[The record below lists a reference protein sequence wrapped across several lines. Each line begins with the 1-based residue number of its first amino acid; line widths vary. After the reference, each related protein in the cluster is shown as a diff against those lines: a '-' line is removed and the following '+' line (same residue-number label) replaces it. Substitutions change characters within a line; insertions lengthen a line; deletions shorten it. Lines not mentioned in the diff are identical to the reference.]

1 MPASVKKP
9 LRVDVP
15 TSATPQ
21 GCTNLKLRQL
31 GRRVGRLYDAE
42 VRALGLKGT
51 QYSLLSHVVKLG
63 PLQPGALALAM
74 GLDPSTL
81 TRNLQPLVA
90 QGWVR
95 LDPGPDARS
104 RLVSA
109 TESGQALREQAQRAW
124 KRSQLAVNARLG
136 AARVAQLHALLD
148 ECLGLLDDHAPEA
161 ADA

>member
-1 MPASVKKP
+1 MTSNVKNA
-9 LRVDVP
+9 
-15 TSATPQ
+15 TATPQ

-63 PLQPGALALAM
+63 PIQPGALALAM

-95 LDPGPDARS
+95 LEAGPDARS

-109 TESGQALREQAQRAW
+109 TEAGQALRVQAQRAW
-124 KRSQLAVNARLG
+124 KRSQLEVNARLG
-136 AARVAQLHALLD
+136 EARVLQLHALLD
-148 ECLGLLDDHAPEA
+148 ECLALLDDDATEA
-161 ADA
+161 ADE